1 MQLLR
6 CREQPLP
13 DIAMKIEFEKNIDG
27 FQQAR
32 KLKMILEHYAHS
44 DATDK
49 PTLLLIESMMEQIE
63 SFIADPEFKSLSHE
77 AHADDDAYRQYEH
90 SRTFLNNVFASLRS
104 LAGPSK
110 KEILLSRQRQELLE
124 RAERA
129 ESMAFDALAETT
141 EIARQRDELKAQ
153 LKSSEK

>member
-1 MQLLR
+1 
-6 CREQPLP
+6 
-13 DIAMKIEFEKNIDG
+13 MKIEFEKNIDG

-49 PTLLLIESMMEQIE
+49 PTLLLIETILEQIQTFT
-63 SFIADPEFKSLSHE
+63 SDPEFKSFSQE
-77 AHADDDAYRQYEH
+77 TRVEDDGYRLYEN
-90 SRTFLNNVFASLRS
+90 SRTFLNRLISSLRS

-110 KEILLSRQRQELLE
+110 KEMLLGRQRQELLE

-141 EIARQRDELKAQ
+141 EIARKRDELAAE
-153 LKSSEK
+153 LSELRQKPH

>member
-1 MQLLR
+1 
-6 CREQPLP
+6 
-13 DIAMKIEFEKNIDG
+13 MKIEFEKNIDG

-49 PTLLLIESMMEQIE
+49 PTLLLIESIIEQIE
-63 SFIADPEFKSLSHE
+63 SFISDPEFKSLSHE
-77 AHADDDAYRQYEH
+77 TRTDDEAYRQYEH
-90 SRTFLNNVFASLRS
+90 SRTFLNKLIASLRS
-104 LAGPSK
+104 LAGPAK

-153 LKSSEK
+153 LKSLEK